1 MRRLV
6 WLAAGAAGGVYVYR
20 KSLEAAQVART
31 RGMVGNVAALQ
42 TTAATVTEK
51 ARSVREHLVRPAAPR
66 ELEPLAPLRPTAVPP
81 SPSPSA
87 RPSRARP
94 NGA

>member
-51 ARSVREHLVRPAAPR
+51 ARSVREHLVRPAPPQA
-66 ELEPLAPLRPTAVPP
+66 LEPLAPLRPATA
-81 SPSPSA
+81 SPSTTSA
-87 RPSRARP
+87 RTPRARP

>member
-6 WLAAGAAGGVYVYR
+6 WLAAGAAGGVYAYR
-20 KSLEAAQVART
+20 KSLEAADAARK

-42 TTAATVTEK
+42 STAATVGER
-51 ARSVREHLVRPAAPR
+51 ARSVREHLVRPAPPAALAP
-66 ELEPLAPLRPTAVPP
+66 LEPLRPVAPSTATSPRTRTPRVP
-81 SPSPSA
+81 
-87 RPSRARP
+87 P